1 MNKFD
6 AILFDFDG
14 VLADSEPIHYEVW
27 CEILAPYGFKMDWD
41 HYVRHC
47 VGISDK
53 LMIELFCAAQTPPLD
68 FEEIYGQYP
77 RKKERFSER
86 MLEVLPFHPA
96 TLEIVREIAIPM
108 AVVSSSGRNE
118 VEPPLIH
125 AGIRDRF
132 QTLVC
137 GLEAGK
143 LKPEPDPYLKGAL
156 ELAVKNPLVVEDSDA
171 GERSGIAAGFQVLRV
186 ASADEVAPR
195 LRALL
200 LENC

>member
-1 MNKFD
+1 MPFD

-27 CEILAPYGFKMDWD
+27 CEILAPYGFRMDWD
-41 HYVRHC
+41 DYVRNC
-47 VGISDK
+47 VGISDRT
-53 LMIELFCAAQTPPLD
+53 MIQRFCEAQTPALD

-96 TLEIVREIAIPM
+96 TLELLHELTLPM

-118 VEPPLIH
+118 VEPPLVH
-125 AGIRDRF
+125 AGIRGRF

-137 GLEAGK
+137 GLEAVN
-143 LKPEPDPYLKGAL
+143 LKPAPDPYLMGASL
-156 ELAVKNPLVVEDSDA
+156 LGAKNPLVVEDSDA
-171 GERSGIAAGFQVLRV
+171 GERSGLAAGFQVLRV
-186 ASADEVAPR
+186 ASAEEVAPR
-195 LRALL
+195 LRAMLAGSPI
-200 LENC
+200 

>member
-1 MNKFD
+1 MPFD

-27 CEILAPYGFKMDWD
+27 CEILAPYGFQMDWD

-53 LMIELFCAAQTPPLD
+53 LMIERFCEAQTPPLD

-86 MLEVLPFHPA
+86 MVEVLPFRPA
-96 TLEIVREIAIPM
+96 TLELLHELTLPM

-118 VEPPLIH
+118 VEPPLVQ
-125 AGIRDRF
+125 AGIRGRF

-137 GLEAGK
+137 GLEAPK
-143 LKPEPDPYLKGAL
+143 LKPEPDPYWMGAAL
-156 ELAVKNPLVVEDSDA
+156 LGAKNPLVVEDSDA

-186 ASADEVAPR
+186 ASPDEVAPR
-195 LRALL
+195 LRAMLAL
-200 LENC
+200 D